1 MANAVPG
8 SFNICEGQRLPLA
21 GVKRKDFDSID
32 NPTSSKVVKL
42 SDFNQ
47 VMQSRYAEYLAKR
60 QKNWVVK
67 SLLETNWLD
76 HLLLSEGVVKEFLAA
91 LNRLRKALHENDN
104 FMQYYSDRK
113 VKIRLYTLS
122 LILIDVYY
130 GKGAFLSQNAA
141 LEALDLEET
150 SALSKPVYQTQTV
163 VALKSGPEVTV
174 LDSEPDVIVL
184 D

>member
-1 MANAVPG
+1 
-8 SFNICEGQRLPLA
+8 
-21 GVKRKDFDSID
+21 
-32 NPTSSKVVKL
+32 
-42 SDFNQ
+42 
-47 VMQSRYAEYLAKR
+47 MQSRYAEYLAKR

-76 HLLLSEGVVKEFLAA
+76 QLLLSEGVVKEFLAVLKRLKHA
-91 LNRLRKALHENDN
+91 LQENDN
-104 FMQYYSDRK
+104 FLQYYSDRK
-113 VKIRLYTLS
+113 VKNRLYTICLM
-122 LILIDVYY
+122 LIAVYY

-150 SALSKPVYQTQTV
+150 SALSKAVYLTLT
-163 VALKSGPEVTV
+163 VALKSGPEVIV